1 MSSSEAPE
9 ICWTAF
15 MSADQP
21 ALRVRASVSENGRP
35 VKNTAAARRS
45 SSSRVRRYSARKPIF
60 FSFDVVP
67 AMASAVSTKR
77 RMSSFPLH
85 QNLEAFSHASRK
97 NQVFD
102 FEKPAHRGRIARSCE
117 SFHLLEDSAAD
128 EVVHLS
134 CEKNRVE

>member
-15 MSADQP
+15 ISADQP

-45 SSSRVRRYSARKPIF
+45 SSSSVRRYSARKPIF

-77 RMSSFPLH
+77 IMVVILGKMGRSPINPFLQYKNGLIGLRPHFPLH

-97 NQVFD
+97 NQIF
-102 FEKPAHRGRIARSCE
+102 
-117 SFHLLEDSAAD
+117 
-128 EVVHLS
+128 
-134 CEKNRVE
+134 